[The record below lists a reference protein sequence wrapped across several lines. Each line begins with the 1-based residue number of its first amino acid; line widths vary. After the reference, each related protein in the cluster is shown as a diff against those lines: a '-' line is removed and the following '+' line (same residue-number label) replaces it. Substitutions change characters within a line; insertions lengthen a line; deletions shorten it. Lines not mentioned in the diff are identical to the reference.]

1 MQHLISVIVPVFNVA
16 DYLPACLD
24 SIINQDYEYLQIILI
39 DDGSNDESG
48 RICDQYAAKDSRI
61 IVVHQANA
69 GAAAAKNAGLQIA
82 SGEFLSFVDSDDFLE
97 PGVYWY
103 MVNQMCRYKADVIQC
118 AFRNVFVDRCE
129 DIITLPDFT
138 IFDTKEYLLRYTQDW
153 TCGLLWDKLYR
164 RELFEGVSFEDGHKI
179 DDEFFTYRG
188 IMNSS
193 KILHSPRVIY
203 NYRKRRS
210 SVMLSSAPSQKILL
224 DKIDYLSARRVKIA
238 KRYSE
243 LKTAF
248 DYHYLNMMVILSD
261 DVAATEDSIRYIRK
275 SLLDYFREG
284 GFCKIEFTLAFKI
297 LRLMLLPPKKLLRCP
312 QTVSSGQTEHF
323 FE

>member
-1 MQHLISVIVPVFNVA
+1 M
-16 DYLPACLD
+16 CK
-24 SIINQDYEYLQIILI
+24 YE
-39 DDGSNDESG
+39 
-48 RICDQYAAKDSRI
+48 
-61 IVVHQANA
+61 
-69 GAAAAKNAGLQIA
+69 
-82 SGEFLSFVDSDDFLE
+82 
-97 PGVYWY
+97 
-103 MVNQMCRYKADVIQC
+103 ADVIQC

-129 DIITLPDFT
+129 DIVTLPDFT
-138 IFDTKEYLLRYTQDW
+138 IFDTKEYLIRYTQDW

-164 RELFEGVSFEDGHKI
+164 RELFEGVFFEEGHKI

-210 SVMLSSAPSQKILL
+210 SVMLSSASSQKILL

-238 KRYSE
+238 TRYSE

-284 GFCKIEFTLAFKI
+284 EFCKIEFTLAFKL
-297 LRLMLLPPKKLLRCP
+297 LRLMILPPKKLLRNLRAVTP
-312 QTVSSGQTEHF
+312 RPAEQYF
-323 FE
+323 D